1 MNSSTGT
8 STPLSTI
15 HKAKGLSWIDVK
27 ELRVEVD
34 ARRSSGRLK
43 WLSTISITL
52 GEMTIARRVLGGR
65 YDNKAAVREC
75 RNNLKKFE
83 ILMDGL
89 THEHLESLFKIAYP
103 A

>member
-1 MNSSTGT
+1 MNSTWT
-8 STPLSTI
+8 S
-15 HKAKGLSWIDVK
+15 AKDLQVGVDVK
-27 ELRVEVD
+27 
-34 ARRSSGRLK
+34 RSSGRLK
-43 WLSTISITL
+43 YQSTISIIM
-52 GEMTIARRVLGGR
+52 GQYTIARRVLGGA
-65 YDNKAAVREC
+65 YSDGGAVLEC